1 VTSNKDKLGQWRQQ
15 MCGLEDSKKFHLMY
29 ERIGKDTKTLAEERE
44 EARKSKGPI
53 KRKYRDITRGDE
65 ELGA

>member
-1 VTSNKDKLGQWRQQ
+1 MQQ
-15 MCGLEDSKKFHLMY
+15 LEDSKKFHLMY
-29 ERIGKDTKTLAEERE
+29 ERIGRDMKTLAEERE

-65 ELGA
+65 ELGPQSHLKVTIAP